1 MIKGFNRIMIV
12 SKLTKLLTVSL
23 IGVIFSNT
31 GFSEFL
37 TQNTKCLK
45 PVQIFG
51 ALSIGGQKGKTN
63 VKVDNKAVVG
73 KLQETKVMTTD
84 GKFPDIKEV
93 NSKGVKIKKGETSE
107 ATSDGNNVKVITHTY
122 DNTGN
127 NTIDWEPANDVTIKA
142 TSNVSD
148 VQTKDEKQF
157 VTVTTKNTFAGNS
170 DQVFPVK
177 GNDAAVTTAVN
188 NANNNIFPDLTQSE
202 TSTQNIYL
210 SVDPSTLT
218 KYGFDNPELYKFIQ
232 QFSEKNALPGSIS
245 GLNGVILVELGLITN
260 LPGGGAIA
268 ISGGAKWTVVNK
280 TQKFELGKDGAS
292 SSTSESESNNST
304 NNSSTVNGWLGDLIH
319 KYAVFLTVELIVPL
333 SDKFS
338 MKMGC
343 GIEHNKYESRISSNK
358 ESDSGS
364 NNQENKN
371 YFLKQQQDMTGLC
384 PFIKAGFDYFFN
396 NNIGVGVFGKYYC
409 PHVLKETDTKSSDE
423 SSNTSS
429 TNNNGFPLSFTK
441 SAWEFGASFLFKF

>member
-93 NSKGVKIKKGETSE
+93 NSKGVKIKKGETSA
-107 ATSDGNNVKVITHTY
+107 ATSDGPLHVISRTN
-122 DNTGN
+122 DASVPG
-127 NTIDWEPANDVTIKA
+127 DVVWESAPQVTVKA
-142 TSNVSD
+142 TTNVSD
-148 VQTKDEKQF
+148 IQTKDEKQF
-157 VTVTTKNTFAGNS
+157 VTVTTKDTVTGNNG
-170 DQVFPVK
+170 QVFPVK

-218 KYGFDNPELYKFIQ
+218 KYGFNNDALYNFIQ
-232 QFSEKNALPGSIS
+232 QWNEKNALPGSIS
-245 GLNGVILVELGLITN
+245 GWNGVILAELGLIIN
-260 LPGGGAIA
+260 LSGGGAIA

-319 KYAVFLTVELIVPL
+319 KYAVFLTVELIVPF

-358 ESDSGS
+358 ENDSGS